1 MEWNTKAAVEA
12 GANYHDLE
20 ALLLAAA
27 GVVAS
32 HKHLSFLYSS
42 INCSISA
49 PDQLLVF
56 MMCKFR
62 SNDRFRTNAPNTCKH
77 SIGLRNDYVIVEAP
91 PRDR

>member
-1 MEWNTKAAVEA
+1 MDMNTMAAVEA
-12 GANYHDLE
+12 GANYHDEE
-20 ALLLAAA
+20 ALLLAAG
-27 GVVAS
+27 GVVASLLS

-56 MMCKFR
+56 MVCEFR

-77 SIGLRNDYVIVEAP
+77 SRPIRRLTITSL
-91 PRDR
+91 